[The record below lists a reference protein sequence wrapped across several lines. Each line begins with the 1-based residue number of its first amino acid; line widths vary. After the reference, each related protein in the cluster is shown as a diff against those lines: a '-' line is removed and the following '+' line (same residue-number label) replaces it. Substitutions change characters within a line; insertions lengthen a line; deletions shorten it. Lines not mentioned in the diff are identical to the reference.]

1 MSMNGSTG
9 IVVLD
14 PTVKPLPTD
23 GVIAERPT
31 TLDGVNIGL
40 LANGKLNSE
49 EMLTALH
56 DALAD
61 IYEFGGVVERNKMNA
76 SRPCPDDIIEDIVE
90 KCDVVITS
98 SGD

>member
-1 MSMNGSTG
+1 MVATNGHITT
-9 IVVLD
+9 LD
-14 PTVKPLPTD
+14 PTVAPLSAD
-23 GVIAERPT
+23 GVVADRPT
-31 TLDGVNIGL
+31 SLDGLTVGL

-61 IYEFGGVVERNKMNA
+61 RFEFSGVVERNKLNA
-76 SRPCPDDIIEDIVE
+76 SRPCPSEIIDEIVDL
-90 KCDVVITS
+90 CDVVITS